1 MGPIVDRLKERITLK
16 GESAAGVRTIADAV
30 SVLAGGDTQTGR
42 PISDMVELLN
52 EQGGETGET
61 GVTGETGETGET
73 GATGETGETGAT
85 GETNV
90 TG

>member
-30 SVLAGGDTQTGR
+30 SVLAGGDTQTGK

-52 EQGGETGET
+52 EQGGETGAT
-61 GVTGETGETGET
+61 GATGET
-73 GATGETGETGAT
+73 GATGATGETGAT
-85 GETNV
+85 GATV
-90 TG
+90 GTI